1 MFKGIDMTFTHY
13 TKCIAKL
20 LCCVLLF
27 FIPFQKVEAVA
38 YVPTFL
44 DKEKEALLTAIN
56 LELGLTLA
64 SLKKANASIDSAG
77 NAFKKA
83 KPEIVNTFNTLK
95 KYDTLFSEWEP
106 KTDPSTLASA
116 EYVTNVTAAENA
128 LKSLTASDKLNL
140 DKLEKDNFDNPDAF
154 TNSALQYSQ
163 GNDKHKTVFDGG
175 LLCPGKP
182 DKPKNYSTLQYKACT
197 IINNA
202 TAYKIKL
209 SESAQKKQTVID
221 DAIVDILKKSPTTMG
236 NFEARR
242 VALSDLQALQ
252 KNVIDEYDLKAKN
265 ADLQIKIA
273 EEARRYASEAML
285 VGPTKQVA
293 RGLVVEAF
301 KAAIGIAANQ
311 YFPATIPYNE

>member
-1 MFKGIDMTFTHY
+1 MFKGIDMAFTHY
-13 TKCIAKL
+13 TKCITKL

-27 FIPFQKVEAVA
+27 FITFQKVEAVA

-64 SLKKANASIDSAG
+64 SLKEANASIDSAG
-77 NAFKKA
+77 NDFKKA
-83 KPEIVNTFNTLK
+83 NPEIVKTFNTLK
-95 KYDTLFSEWEP
+95 KYDTLFSNWEP

-140 DKLEKDNFDNPDAF
+140 DNLEKDSFDNTDAF
-154 TNSALQYSQ
+154 NNNALQHSQ
-163 GNDKHKTVFDGG
+163 GNNSHKTVFDGG

-182 DKPKNYSTLQYKACT
+182 DEVYTKNYSTLQYKACT

-221 DAIVDILKKSPTTMG
+221 DAIVDILKKSPTNT
-236 NFEARR
+236 
-242 VALSDLQALQ
+242 
-252 KNVIDEYDLKAKN
+252 
-265 ADLQIKIA
+265 
-273 EEARRYASEAML
+273 
-285 VGPTKQVA
+285 T
-293 RGLVVEAF
+293 
-301 KAAIGIAANQ
+301 
-311 YFPATIPYNE
+311 